1 MLVPAVHR
9 LTFIREHCLFSR
21 ILHRKRR
28 TSVTRRKFDFRQFM
42 QKLYIGN
49 RNSTG
54 KAMVENNWNC
64 TYTVIEMKKKKKKNE
79 NDRIGVN
86 L

>member
-1 MLVPAVHR
+1 MFVLAVHR

-21 ILHRKRR
+21 ILHRKRC
-28 TSVTRRKFDFRQFM
+28 TSVTRHKFDFRQFM
-42 QKLYIGN
+42 QKLYVGN
-49 RNSTG
+49 RDSTS

-64 TYTVIEMKKKKKKNE
+64 RYTVIEMKKKKNE